1 MFIEKEIISLFL
13 QMLEFPDSKL
23 VLNILTGLESVLDF
37 LREQKKPILEDKSL
51 KNRLEELQYHPD
63 VAVWEKTQK
72 IIENFFLSE

>member
-37 LREQKKPILEDKSL
+37 LRAQKKPILEDKSL